1 MFAYR
6 TDTRGKEKS
15 VSFPIRVDIKDE
27 LVFKDLVKYDH
38 VTAEFKGNYRS
49 NDNFLSS
56 EMIVLD
62 LDNDHSNNPSDW
74 IRMED
79 IEKEFPNVRSI
90 VVSSRNHEKVKGNL
104 SKRPRF
110 HVYFPISKITDN
122 KEYKKLKEEIALFYP
137 YFDKNALDAAR
148 FIFGVDNPVVIFN
161 KGKILID
168 EYIKTINFE
177 YFDISQNEIKEGSR
191 NSTLSHFAGKILI
204 RLGNTKEAY
213 ERFIE
218 ENNRCNPP
226 LHQEELDQIWN
237 SALKFYDRV
246 SNLDDYIDPKNYNTS
261 FLLKPD
267 DYSDVGQAIV
277 LAREYGDRLKYSE
290 ATDFLVYNDS
300 YFEESY
306 PNAQALAQELTT
318 RQLEEAE
325 IEIEKSIKE
334 MSKNGAFELL
344 VALGPKKALGQFN
357 KIQENSYKKYEEAIN
372 YQKYAIKRR
381 DTKYIS
387 AALKEVRPMIQ
398 IDQSILDRD
407 EFLLNTPSGTIDL
420 RNGKVLEH
428 DSKNFITKQTSCPM
442 KVEGMDIWLD
452 AVNTFFLKDKDLID
466 YVQKIVGLSAIG
478 KVYVEALIIAYG
490 DGRNGKSTFWNAIS
504 RVLGTYS
511 GNMSADMLTVGCR
524 RNVKPELAEAKGKR
538 LLIAAELEEG
548 MRMNTSNVKQL
559 CSTDEIFAEKKFK
572 SPFSYV
578 PSHTLVLYTN
588 HLPRVGALDKG
599 TWRRLI
605 VIPFDAKIEGSSDI
619 KNFTDYLVKNAGG
632 AILSWIV
639 DGARKVIEDNFQIK
653 LPKKVEDAILKYKE
667 NNDWFSHFVDECC
680 EVDDA
685 FIQKSGELYSEYR
698 SYCLRTGEFIR
709 STTDF
714 YNALE
719 SEGFERKKTN
729 KGVIVRGIQ
738 IKSEFEG

>member
-6 TDTRGKEKS
+6 TDTKGKEKS

-27 LVFKDLVKYDH
+27 LLFKDLVKYDH

-74 IRMED
+74 IRMKD
-79 IEKEFPNVRSI
+79 IEKEFPNIRSI

-161 KGKILID
+161 KGKTLID

-177 YFDISQNEIKEGSR
+177 YFDISQDEIKEGSR

-213 ERFIE
+213 ERFLE

-246 SNLDDYIDPKNYNTS
+246 SNLDDYIDPKNYNTC

-300 YFEESY
+300 FFEESY
-306 PNAQALAQELTT
+306 PNAQALAQELTS

-420 RNGKVLEH
+420 RSGKVLEH
-428 DSKNFITKQTSCPM
+428 DAKNYITKQTSCVLEE
-442 KVEGMDIWLD
+442 KGMDIWLD

-685 FIQKSGELYSEYR
+685 YIQKSGELYSEYR
-698 SYCLRTGEFIR
+698 SYCLRAGEFIR